1 MEFKAIQIM
10 KGEHKGTIIGG
21 HFAPMIL
28 VSEPKA
34 LIGAK
39 VIVSKTF
46 AEDHVITAEDVDS
59 LALHTTSFRPVIV
72 DNGAPVV
79 EGGQHANINVMNRE
93 LLLDALENPSKY
105 PSLTVRISGYAVRF
119 NALTRE
125 QQLDIITRTFTEAM

>member
-59 LALHTTSFRPVIV
+59 LALHTTSFRPVMV
-72 DNGAPVV
+72 DGEIGTNRGA
-79 EGGQHANINVMNRE
+79 QHININVMNRD
-93 LLLDALENPSKY
+93 LLLDALANPEKY
-105 PSLTVRISGYAVRF
+105 PSLTVRISGYACRF
-119 NALTRE
+119 NSLTRE
-125 QQLDIITRTFTEAM
+125 QQLDIITRTFTESM

>member
-72 DNGAPVV
+72 DNGAQVV
-79 EGGQHANINVMNRE
+79 EGGQHLNVNVLLRE
-93 LLLDALENPSKY
+93 MLLDAVEHPEKY
-105 PSLTVRISGYAVRF
+105 PQLTIRVSGYAVRF
-119 NALTRE
+119 NSLTPD
-125 QQLDIITRTFTEAM
+125 QQRDVIARTFTESL

>member
-59 LALHTTSFRPVIV
+59 LALHTTSFRPVYIE
-72 DNGAPVV
+72 DSIGMKR
-79 EGGQHANINVMNRE
+79 GSQHLNVNVMNRD
-93 LLLDALENPSKY
+93 LLLDAVENPDKY

-119 NALTRE
+119 NALTPE
-125 QQLDIITRTFTEAM
+125 QQRDIITRTFTEAM

>member
-72 DNGAPVV
+72 DNGSRG
-79 EGGQHANINVMNRE
+79 EGGQHLNVNVLLRE
-93 LLLDALENPSKY
+93 MLLDAVEHPEKY
-105 PSLTVRISGYAVRF
+105 PQLTIRVSGYAVRF
-119 NALTRE
+119 NSLTPD
-125 QQLDIITRTFTEAM
+125 QQRDVIARTFTESL

>member
-10 KGEHKGTIIGG
+10 KGEHKGTVIGG

-46 AEDHVITAEDVDS
+46 AENHVITAEDVDS

-79 EGGQHANINVMNRE
+79 EGGQHANINVMSRD
-93 LLLDALENPSKY
+93 LLLDAVANPDKY
-105 PSLTVRISGYAVRF
+105 PQLTIRVSGYAVRF
-119 NALTRE
+119 NSLTPD
-125 QQLDIITRTFTEAM
+125 QQRDVISRTFTEAM

>member
-21 HFAPMIL
+21 YFSPMIL

-39 VIVSKTF
+39 VIVSKTL

-59 LALHTTSFRPVIV
+59 LALHTTSFRSVIV

-79 EGGQHANINVMNRE
+79 EGGQHLNVNVLLRE
-93 LLLDALENPSKY
+93 MLLDAVEHPEKY
-105 PSLTVRISGYAVRF
+105 PQLTIRISGYATRF

-125 QQLDIITRTFTEAM
+125 QQLDIITRTFTESM

>member
-21 HFAPMIL
+21 YFSPMIL

-39 VIVSKTF
+39 VIVSKTL
-46 AEDHVITAEDVDS
+46 AEDHVITAEDVEAF
-59 LALHTTSFRPVIV
+59 ALHTTSFRPVAI
-72 DNGAPVV
+72 DNGVNSNA
-79 EGGQHANINVMNRE
+79 GHHLNCNVLRRE
-93 LLLDALENPSKY
+93 TLLDALEHPEKY
-105 PSLTVRISGYAVRF
+105 PQLTIRISGYATRF

-125 QQLDIITRTFTEAM
+125 QQLDIITRTFTESM

>member
-1 MEFKAIQIM
+1 MEFKAIQVM
-10 KGEHKGTIIGG
+10 KGEHKGTIICG

-34 LIGAK
+34 LVGAK

-59 LALHTTSFRPVIV
+59 LALHTTSFRPLAI
-72 DNGAPVV
+72 DNGVNSNA
-79 EGGQHANINVMNRE
+79 GHHLNCNVLQRE
-93 LLLDALENPSKY
+93 TLLDAVAHPEKY
-105 PSLTVRISGYAVRF
+105 PQLTIRISGYATRF

-125 QQLDIITRTFTEAM
+125 QQLDIITRTFTESM

>member
-59 LALHTTSFRPVIV
+59 LALHKTNFRICEIDAGKPII
-72 DNGAPVV
+72 
-79 EGGQHANINVMNRE
+79 EGGMHLNANVLRRE
-93 LLLDALENPSKY
+93 TLLDALENPEKY
-105 PSLTVRISGYAVRF
+105 PQLTIRISGYATRF

-125 QQLDIITRTFTEAM
+125 QQLDIITRTFTEAL

>member
-59 LALHTTSFRPVIV
+59 LALHTTSFRPVAI
-72 DNGAPVV
+72 DNGVNSNA
-79 EGGQHANINVMNRE
+79 GHHLNCNVLRRE
-93 LLLDALENPSKY
+93 TLLDAVANPEKY
-105 PSLTVRISGYAVRF
+105 PQLTIRVSGYAVRV
-119 NALTRE
+119 NSLTHE
-125 QQLDIITRTFTEAM
+125 QKMDVIARTFTEAL

>member
-59 LALHTTSFRPVIV
+59 LALHTTSFRPVAI
-72 DNGAPVV
+72 DNGVNSNA
-79 EGGQHANINVMNRE
+79 GHHLNANVLRRE
-93 LLLDALENPSKY
+93 TLLDALENPEKY
-105 PSLTVRISGYAVRF
+105 PQLTIRISGYATRF

-125 QQLDIITRTFTEAM
+125 QQLDIITRTFTESM

>member
-10 KGEHKGTIIGG
+10 KGEHKGTIICG

-72 DNGAPVV
+72 DNDAPVI
-79 EGGQHANINVMNRE
+79 EGGQHLNVNVMLRE
-93 LLLDALENPSKY
+93 MLLDAVEHPEKY
-105 PSLTVRISGYAVRF
+105 PQLTIRISGYATRF

-125 QQLDIITRTFTEAM
+125 QQLDIITRTFTESM